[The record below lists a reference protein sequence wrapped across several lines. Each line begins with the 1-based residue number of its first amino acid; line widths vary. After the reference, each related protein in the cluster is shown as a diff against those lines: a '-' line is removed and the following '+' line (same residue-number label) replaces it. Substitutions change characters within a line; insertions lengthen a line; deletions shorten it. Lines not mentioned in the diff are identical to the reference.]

1 MVKNETLYTLLVNND
16 LDSLK
21 KALEDNIREESVKGN
36 KKAKSQLSIL
46 KKLFKVRKGVTPRGF
61 VNKAIQI
68 DEGLYGF
75 MDEHRFFISKNDFG
89 YEIVNMGD
97 AGYFDLSNII
107 DATVDNCYS
116 IEFSEDDI
124 ANLKLKIQQ
133 NKALPKYSKPI
144 PFVIRVCFYNDV
156 VIVGFNPQ
164 YLLDALEFSGTNKVA
179 IKDYKTPCYIMSNE
193 GNGAVILPI
202 NVKDCDYTIDKDI

>member
-46 KKLFKVRKGVTPRGF
+46 KKLFKIRKGVTPRDF
-61 VNKAIQI
+61 VGKAIQI
-68 DEGLYGF
+68 DESLYGF
-75 MDEHRFFISKNDFG
+75 MDLHHFFISNNNFG
-89 YEIVNMGD
+89 YEIINKGD

-107 DATVDNCYS
+107 DATVDNCYN
-116 IEFSEDDI
+116 IEFSENDI

-133 NKALPKYSKPI
+133 NKALPKYATPV
-144 PFVIRVCFYNDV
+144 PFIIRIYDV
-156 VIVGFNPQ
+156 TVGFNPQ
-164 YLLDALEFSGTNKVA
+164 YLLDAFEFSGTNKVA
-179 IKDYKTPCYIMSNE
+179 IKDYKTPCYIMSEN

-202 NVKDCDYTIDKDI
+202 NIKDCDYTIDKDV

>member
-75 MDEHRFFISKNDFG
+75 MDVHHFFISKNDFG

-97 AGYFDLSNII
+97 EGYFDLSNII
-107 DATVDNCYS
+107 DSVVDNCYN
-116 IEFSEDDI
+116 IEFSENDI

-133 NKALPKYSKPI
+133 NKTLPKYATSV
-144 PFVIRVCFYNDV
+144 PFVIRVYDV
-156 VIVGFNPQ
+156 TVGFNPQ

-179 IKDYKTPCYIMSNE
+179 IRDYKTPCYIMSDE

-202 NVKDCDYTIDKDI
+202 NIKDCDYTIDKDI

>member
-46 KKLFKVRKGVTPRGF
+46 KKLFKVRKGTTPRDF
-61 VNKAIQI
+61 VDKAIQI
-68 DEGLYGF
+68 DENLYGF
-75 MDEHRFFISKNDFG
+75 MDSHHFFISNNDFG
-89 YEIVNMGD
+89 YEIINKGD

-107 DATVDNCYS
+107 NAIVDNCYS
-116 IEFSEDDI
+116 IEFSENDI

-133 NKALPKYSKPI
+133 NKTLPKYANPI
-144 PFVIRVCFYNDV
+144 PFVIRVYGYDDV
-156 VIVGFNPQ
+156 TVGFNPQ
-164 YLLDALEFSGTNKVA
+164 YLLDALEFSGTNKIA
-179 IKDYKTPCYIMSNE
+179 IKDYKTPCYIMSDE

-202 NVKDCDYTIDKDI
+202 NVRDCDYTIDKDI

>member
-1 MVKNETLYTLLVNND
+1 MVKNQTLYTLLVNND

-46 KKLFKVRKGVTPRGF
+46 KKLFKVRKGVTPRDF
-61 VNKAIQI
+61 VGKAIQI
-68 DEGLYGF
+68 DKSLYGF
-75 MDEHRFFISKNDFG
+75 MDLHHFFISNNNFG
-89 YEIVNMGD
+89 YEIINKGD

-107 DATVDNCYS
+107 DATVDNCYN
-116 IEFSEDDI
+116 IEFSENDI

-133 NKALPKYSKPI
+133 NKALPKYATPV
-144 PFVIRVCFYNDV
+144 PFIIRIYD

-164 YLLDALEFSGTNKVA
+164 YLLDALEFSGTNKIA
-179 IKDYKTPCYIMSNE
+179 IRDYKTPCYIMSEN

-202 NVKDCDYTIDKDI
+202 NIKDCDYIIDKDV

>member
-46 KKLFKVRKGVTPRGF
+46 KKLFKIRKGTTPRDF
-61 VNKAIQI
+61 VGKAIQI
-68 DEGLYGF
+68 DESLYGF
-75 MDEHRFFISKNDFG
+75 MDLHRFFISNNNFG
-89 YEIVNMGD
+89 YEIVNKGD
-97 AGYFDLSNII
+97 AGYFNLSNII
-107 DATVDNCYS
+107 DATVDNCYN
-116 IEFSEDDI
+116 IEFSENDI

-133 NKALPKYSKPI
+133 NKTLPKYATPI
-144 PFVIRVCFYNDV
+144 PFVIRVYGYDDV
-156 VIVGFNPQ
+156 TVGFNPQ
-164 YLLDALEFSGTNKVA
+164 YLLDALEFSGTNKIA
-179 IKDYKTPCYIMSNE
+179 IKDYKTPCYIMSEN

-202 NVKDCDYTIDKDI
+202 NIKDCDYTIDMDI

>member
-46 KKLFKVRKGVTPRGF
+46 KKLFKVRKGVTPRDF
-61 VNKAIQI
+61 VGKAIQI

-75 MDEHRFFISKNDFG
+75 MDLHRFFISNNNFG
-89 YEIVNMGD
+89 YEIINKGD

-107 DATVDNCYS
+107 DATVDNCYN
-116 IEFSEDDI
+116 IEFSENDI

-133 NKALPKYSKPI
+133 NKALPKYATPV
-144 PFVIRVCFYNDV
+144 PFIIRIYD

-164 YLLDALEFSGTNKVA
+164 YLLDAFEFSGTNKVA
-179 IKDYKTPCYIMSNE
+179 IRDYKTPCYIMSEN